1 MFPLPIPIEAEKVT
15 ATFRDG
21 VLTVTLP
28 KAEAIKPKAIKI
40 DVM

>member
-1 MFPLPIPIEAEKVT
+1 MFPLPIPVDAEKVT

-28 KAEAIKPKAIKI
+28 KAETVKPKAIKI